1 MTVGERIIKY
11 REERGLSQYELSK
24 IAGIPQSTLSSV
36 EAGIRDGQN
45 LTLHTAKRLARAL
58 DITIDLL
65 AGYRRGHNGHGTSDA
80 NKTCKTRTSKTAA

>member
-1 MTVGERIIKY
+1 MTVGERIVKY
-11 REERGLSQYELSK
+11 RRDRGLSQYELSK

-36 EAGIRDGQN
+36 EAGTRDGEN

-65 AGYRRGHNGHGTSDA
+65 AGYRKRKNGHGTSYA
-80 NKTCKTRTSKTAA
+80 EKTRKVRTSKTAA